1 MFQKSVINSIREDER
16 NFKNDWKALFE
27 NDKKEVLEIQ
37 NQINQTDK
45 EINQMVYKV
54 YDLTED
60 EIKIVEG
67 VWWVNLLKFL

>member
-1 MFQKSVINSIREDER
+1 MFQKSVINSIKEDEK
-16 NFKNDWKALFE
+16 NFK

-54 YDLTED
+54 YDLTQD

-67 VWWVNLLKFL
+67 M